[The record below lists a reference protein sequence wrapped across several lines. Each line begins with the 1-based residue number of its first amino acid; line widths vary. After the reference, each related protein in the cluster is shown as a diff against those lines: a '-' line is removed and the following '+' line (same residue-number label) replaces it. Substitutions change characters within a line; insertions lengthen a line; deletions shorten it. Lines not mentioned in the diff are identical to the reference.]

1 MLRRGR
7 SILCRHTTE
16 GGDQAGRPRLVSAS
30 TAYALIAASAQ
41 RPGESR
47 WQGQAMN
54 AWPAAWMRRNAA
66 YTVAARAALKSN
78 IPVVR
83 RYRGAAAL
91 SARAMCISAGRLA
104 RGQRPLPVVVNNVV
118 LFNKSGSAR
127 DMMGNNWT
135 GNDDILA
142 QILPLENVTAFSQQV
157 SAEGSRVDVMKLRQV
172 FIAASSAFKIETSD
186 CEVCCSPNLM
196 WALPTTY
203 RSLPSLFGHAC
214 WTCR

>member
-135 GNDDILA
+135 WLDFRMSVRRLFCEASCQGRPGRSCWRATTPHLHRRKPHKGVWNLA
-142 QILPLENVTAFSQQV
+142 K
-157 SAEGSRVDVMKLRQV
+157 AELSVL
-172 FIAASSAFKIETSD
+172 
-186 CEVCCSPNLM
+186 
-196 WALPTTY
+196 
-203 RSLPSLFGHAC
+203 
-214 WTCR
+214 